1 MNTKR
6 IIFLCCLLVLSSF
19 VLLGCGKKADESK
32 AVSEVQSEAATM
44 DVGQLKSMAAAY
56 KKSIAGKKDD
66 MNKLMAQL
74 KEVPVTEMMGEEAG
88 SLKAELIDMSKSI
101 SALTERFQI
110 YYSKLKEKGGDVS
123 GLEI

>member
-110 YYSKLKEKGGDVS
+110 YYSKLKEKGGD
-123 GLEI
+123 L